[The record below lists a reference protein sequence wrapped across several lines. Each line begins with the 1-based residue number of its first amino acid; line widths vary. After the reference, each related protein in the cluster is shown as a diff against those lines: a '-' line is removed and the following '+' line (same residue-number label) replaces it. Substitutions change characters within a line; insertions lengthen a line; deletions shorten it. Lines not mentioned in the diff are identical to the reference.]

1 MQGVNMKK
9 KSIVLTCLSV
19 VIIAFLLSGCAGWP
33 PPSESNFKAPT
44 VTLSHVELEHYFG
57 WWFYSAKV
65 EPTKGKAG
73 NNGAPL
79 DYAFIFEITNPNKY
93 PVKLDGF
100 SFSVA
105 LEEFG
110 LNRAIAPETM
120 WIPPGK
126 TNQLRVHAMF
136 DVRPVQMS
144 LLVTGGFKLK
154 EKGISFWDQLEKW
167 WTEAPNFS
175 YPVSV
180 NEGSAV
186 FTADGVTKVVPFEAT
201 FP

>member
-1 MQGVNMKK
+1 MQGVNMKRK
-9 KSIVLTCLSV
+9 AIVLPCLFALV
-19 VIIAFLLSGCAGWP
+19 VAAFFSGCAALQR
-33 PPSESNFKAPT
+33 PSESNFKPPT

-79 DYAFIFEITNPNKY
+79 DYAFIFEINNPNNY
-93 PVKLDGF
+93 PILLDGF

-105 LEEFG
+105 FEEFG
-110 LNRAIAPETM
+110 LNRAISHETM

-126 TNQLRVHAMF
+126 TNQLRVHALF

-154 EKGISFWDQLEKW
+154 EKGVSFWDQMEKW

-175 YPVSV
+175 FPINV

-186 FTADGVTKVVPFEAT
+186 FKADGVTKVVPFKAT

>member
-1 MQGVNMKK
+1 MQGVNMKRK
-9 KSIVLTCLSV
+9 AIVLSCLFALAV
-19 VIIAFLLSGCAGWP
+19 AAFFSGCAALQR
-33 PPSESNFKAPT
+33 PSESNFKAPT

-57 WWFYSAKV
+57 FWYYDPKIK
-65 EPTKGKAG
+65 PTMGNPGK
-73 NNGAPL
+73 NGAPL
-79 DYAFIFEITNPNKY
+79 DYAFIFEINNPNKY
-93 PVKLDGF
+93 PIQLDGF

-126 TNQLRVHAMF
+126 TNQLRVHAVF
-136 DVRPVQMS
+136 DVSPALNS
-144 LLVTGGFKLK
+144 LLITGGFKLK
-154 EKGISFWDQLEKW
+154 EKGMSGPQAIEKW

-175 YPVSV
+175 FPINVT
-180 NEGSAV
+180 EGSAV
-186 FTADGVTKVVPFEAT
+186 FNADGVTKVVPFKAT